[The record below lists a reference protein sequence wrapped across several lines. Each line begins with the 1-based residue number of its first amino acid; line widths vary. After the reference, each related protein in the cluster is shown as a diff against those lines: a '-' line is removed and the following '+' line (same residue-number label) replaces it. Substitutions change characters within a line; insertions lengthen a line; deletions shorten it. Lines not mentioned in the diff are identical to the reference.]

1 MTISFLH
8 PILSQ
13 SILFSIHAATSTTNN
28 LLRRYIAVFPSPI
41 SAVEEG
47 VVFGLLVD
55 PILGSVL
62 PAQTQKMVR
71 GGGKICKCFNVID
84 ISRYRYRYR

>member
-28 LLRRYIAVFPSPI
+28 LLRRYIAGCSAPI

-47 VVFGLLVD
+47 VVFGFLVD

-62 PAQTQKMVR
+62 PTQTQKMVR
-71 GGGKICKCFNVID
+71 GGGEIWKCFNVID
-84 ISRYRYRYR
+84 ISRYRYR